1 MRNRQNSLVV
11 RNSSNFN
18 YTFMESLLD
27 KKNRVKPDWNNPDYA
42 VRRECQ
48 SCFKWFDTTNRWAK
62 RCPKCKKKNA
72 PYKKKIINHNVDPF

>member
-1 MRNRQNSLVV
+1 
-11 RNSSNFN
+11 
-18 YTFMESLLD
+18 MESLLD